1 MPTVTNERHM
11 KLTPEPS
18 WRWGWSPISMW
29 GSRPAAKAVPDEK
42 RVHHKRHEEDRIQEG
57 IFLKWK
63 KETRNN
69 HYQGTKK

>member
-1 MPTVTNERHM
+1 
-11 KLTPEPS
+11 
-18 WRWGWSPISMW
+18 MW